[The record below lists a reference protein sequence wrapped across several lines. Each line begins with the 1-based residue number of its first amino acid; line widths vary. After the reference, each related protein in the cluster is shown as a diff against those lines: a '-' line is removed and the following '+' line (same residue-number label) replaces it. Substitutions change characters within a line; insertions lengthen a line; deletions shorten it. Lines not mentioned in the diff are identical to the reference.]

1 MYLSPRTSPK
11 YNSVWRPVP
20 GKGKEGEKVSAE
32 TQLNVLINNQRSL
45 IEQEKDAVEKAK
57 LIGFAAGFLNGM
69 RLTNCV
75 TAEQYNKA
83 YAAIVESNN
92 GE

>member
-1 MYLSPRTSPK
+1 M
-11 YNSVWRPVP
+11 WRPVP
-20 GKGKEGEKVSAE
+20 GKGKEGEKVSTE
-32 TQLNVLINNQRSL
+32 TQLNVLINNQRAL